1 MFDEREGTGM
11 LRTLRGICVFLAAV
25 LLIQGLALL
34 LLTPGGLERIHPFL
48 VRIHAEKFDP
58 STNTYAVYYD
68 TRTEIAAAD
77 LIVVGID
84 GNIAESYDL
93 LGHFTRFAKQYNNFS
108 SVMMDLTSSQ
118 RMLSNSL
125 LGQSE
130 ESRFDRRLEA
140 MRENTGMTEDFTG
153 FFTELFI
160 INRTMTAERKFDIL
174 SFSEKIVNAG
184 TSPEDMTGAQWAE
197 AVASV
202 CGDVTRS
209 AVCVVDS
216 RLLEQNSGF
225 RETLT
230 EALGEKNTVYV
241 QTCYDDSTVSHDT
254 HHGFVFPLTFE
265 KDGIYFVSDE
275 KSEGFY
281 SYYKKVTLLP
291 SGGRELEDP
300 LDTRYTDYYFVVSG
314 GTQAE

>member
-1 MFDEREGTGM
+1 M

-34 LLTPGGLERIHPFL
+34 LLTPGGLERIHPFF

-77 LIVVGID
+77 LIVIGID
-84 GNIAESYDL
+84 GNISESYDL
-93 LGHFTRFAKQYNNFS
+93 LGHFTRFTKQYNNFS

-125 LGQSE
+125 LTQSE
-130 ESRFDRRLEA
+130 ESRFDRRLDA

-153 FFTELFI
+153 YFTELFI

-174 SFSEKIVNAG
+174 SVSEKIANAG
-184 TSPEDMTGAQWAE
+184 ISLEEMTGAQWAD
-197 AVASV
+197 AVADV
-202 CGDVTRS
+202 YENVTRS
-209 AVCVVDS
+209 AICAMDS
-216 RLLEQNSGF
+216 RILDQNSGF

-230 EALGEKNTVYV
+230 EALPEKNIVFV
-241 QTCYDDSTVSHDT
+241 QTHYDDNTVSQDT
-254 HHGFVFPLTFE
+254 HRGFPFPLTFG
-265 KDGIYFVSDE
+265 KNGIYFVEDE

-281 SYYKKVTLLP
+281 SYYNKVTLIP
-291 SGGRELEDP
+291 GGERVLEDP